1 MAEHVVL
8 ERLNKLVAKGYTVR
22 WGGSEQGTL
31 RLEHPR
37 APDLTLFSDGRI
49 WVLTLSPVD
58 DWISAD
64 NDFDQRR
71 FQSFVSPD
79 DWIAADNEG
88 DERRFKSF
96 VARVPTPTMLQS
108 LKAMTVEDVWTRIP
122 VWTLVGALTV
132 ALTVLLVWLWW
143 FLSGD
148 RA

>member
-8 ERLNKLVAKGYTVR
+8 QRLNKLVAKGYTVR
-22 WGGSEQGTL
+22 WGESEHDTL
-31 RLEHPR
+31 CLEHPR

-49 WVLTLSPVD
+49 WVLTPSPD

-108 LKAMTVEDVWTRIP
+108 LKAMTVEDVWTRIA
-122 VWTLVGALTV
+122 VWTFVGALTV